1 MITHRAGK
9 HKTAISSFPR
19 STLDFP
25 RNKSIRKN
33 FMQRLP
39 GGKILCDWN
48 REDL

>member
-1 MITHRAGK
+1 MDRQSSGHR
-9 HKTAISSFPR
+9 SR
-19 STLDFP
+19 LDFP

-39 GGKILCDWN
+39 GGKILFDWN